1 MVPRSRRLSP
11 SSPRHDEAVRE
22 DSLVYELEPGVFYDA
37 SCGSFQDANGVDL
50 TLVDQT
56 LAMTPDE
63 RVQHLDAWIN
73 SVRRL
78 RAEIATHGESGPR
91 HERR

>member
-1 MVPRSRRLSP
+1 MSEEP
-11 SSPRHDEAVRE
+11 
-22 DSLVYELEPGVFYDA
+22 LVYELEPGALYDA
-37 SCGSFQDANGVDL
+37 GCGSFQDKNGVDL

-78 RAEIATHGESGPR
+78 RAEIAAHGESGPR
-91 HERR
+91 NERS